1 MDLVGACRAFVSVSE
16 RGSFTVGAAAR
27 MSQSVASRRVAAL
40 EERFGEPL
48 FERASRRARLT
59 PFGRDM
65 LPVARQLVQAADV
78 LLGEA
83 EAARRK
89 PWRLAVPDI
98 CSTARLARLVAD
110 ARGQGVT
117 LDLWVAAPTQRGEL
131 LHAQQVR
138 AALLAVPAA
147 DATWSVPLCL
157 AGVADPGVRRVYLD
171 TLRVGRASTC
181 PAQRV
186 WVQPEDDVPHVRDP
200 LARLRDAVGL
210 RPAQLAT
217 AHDLT
222 TAAAEVLTTRD
233 LLLCSLDQADELA
246 LHWRPIGE
254 LVLRRG
260 FALAAAGDGNP
271 HLVQTRLGR
280 AIARCLGV
288 AEPSTDDAGHAGST
302 DDTGD
307 ASDAGEAGADMA
319 EVADVAGAGGAV
331 GVSEVGADWPR
342 AGAGTVTCGGG
353 GRGVNTESLLR
364 AARESLREGACVAVC
379 SYAICTPARS
389 WASIRTPNCPPLP
402 WSRSRSRWRRSNA
415 SGAGRWT
422 GRWRLRCGPGGSARR
437 ARPG

>member
-16 RGSFTVGAAAR
+16 RGSFTVGAAAAR

-78 LLGEA
+78 LLDEA

-89 PWRLAVPDI
+89 PWRLAMPDI

-110 ARGQGVT
+110 ARGEGVT
-117 LDLWVAAPTQRGEL
+117 LDPRVAAPAQRGEL

-147 DATWSVPLCL
+147 DATWSVPLGL

-171 TLRVGRASTC
+171 TLRVGRASTG
-181 PAQRV
+181 PARRV

-217 AHDLT
+217 AADLT
-222 TAAAEVLTTRD
+222 TAAAEVLATRD
-233 LLLCSLDQADELA
+233 LLLCSPDQADELA

-254 LVLRRG
+254 LALRRG

-288 AEPSTDDAGHAGST
+288 AEAAAG
-302 DDTGD
+302 DTGGTGD
-307 ASDAGEAGADMA
+307 TRETGGTGDTTAAGAYVSGAGATAGADEMGA
-319 EVADVAGAGGAV
+319 DAAAGADVDAGADVAADPDMAAGAV
-331 GVSEVGADWPR
+331 GRRSGDARGV
-342 AGAGTVTCGGG
+342 AGA
-353 GRGVNTESLLR
+353 
-364 AARESLREGACVAVC
+364 
-379 SYAICTPARS
+379 
-389 WASIRTPNCPPLP
+389 
-402 WSRSRSRWRRSNA
+402 
-415 SGAGRWT
+415 
-422 GRWRLRCGPGGSARR
+422 
-437 ARPG
+437 

>member
-16 RGSFTVGAAAR
+16 RGSFTVGAAAAR
-27 MSQSVASRRVAAL
+27 MSQSAASRRVAAL

-78 LLGEA
+78 LLDEA

-117 LDLWVAAPTQRGEL
+117 LDLRVAAPAQRGEL

-147 DATWSVPLCL
+147 DATWSVPLGL

-171 TLRVGRASTC
+171 TLRVGRASTG
-181 PAQRV
+181 PARRV

-217 AHDLT
+217 AADLT
-222 TAAAEVLTTRD
+222 TAAAEVLATRD
-233 LLLCSLDQADELA
+233 LLLCSPDQADELA

-254 LVLRRG
+254 LALRRG

-280 AIARCLGV
+280 AIARCLGA
-288 AEPSTDDAGHAGST
+288 AEADAG
-302 DDTGD
+302 DTG
-307 ASDAGEAGADMA
+307 AAGDAGGTSAAGANAAGAGATADADEMGTDA
-319 EVADVAGAGGAV
+319 AVGANVAADADADPAAGAVVRRSGDARGVAGA
-331 GVSEVGADWPR
+331 
-342 AGAGTVTCGGG
+342 
-353 GRGVNTESLLR
+353 
-364 AARESLREGACVAVC
+364 
-379 SYAICTPARS
+379 
-389 WASIRTPNCPPLP
+389 
-402 WSRSRSRWRRSNA
+402 
-415 SGAGRWT
+415 
-422 GRWRLRCGPGGSARR
+422 
-437 ARPG
+437 